1 MILKADKSRMAD
13 AVSLA
18 LKLWS
23 GHSEKELTEELSP
36 LAEGEKGCIFIEY
49 AEEKPIGFAQCQIR
63 NDYVEGSS

>member
-1 MILKADKSRMAD
+1 MILRADESRMAD

-36 LAEGEKGCIFIEY
+36 LAEGLTATSNY
-49 AEEKPIGFAQCQIR
+49 LSQR
-63 NDYVEGSS
+63 TV